1 MFKRQASGDRGSTLA
16 FWMLAAFLI
25 VLWVAGGASRADV
38 LGQPVVRFSAWALV
52 LAAVLFVP
60 RPNWSAIRIPALFLG
75 ASALLIGLQ
84 LIPLP
89 PSFWLA
95 LPGRD
100 IFAQAT
106 QILEIPDPWRPL
118 SISPSGTMN
127 ALASL
132 IVPAAILVLAANLS
146 RHQHRTIA
154 ALVLGLVAAGALIGV
169 FQFAGAGL
177 SNPLLNA
184 VSGSVSGNFANRNHF
199 ALFLCLG
206 LGLLFWLVFDGPASA
221 KKASWKAPVAIGLMC
236 VFVLLIFA
244 TGSRAGLI
252 LGVIAIAG
260 STLIFRSEITAF
272 LARLPRAIAGA
283 AIGISGLLF
292 AVTIWLSVSSGRA
305 ASIDRAMAGDL
316 GGDARTE
323 LWAVVSDMV
332 WRYAPMGTGFG
343 TFDPAFRM
351 SEPDAMLRPQYF
363 NQAHNDFLQTVLE
376 GGILGAVL
384 LAAAVVWIVSRGIK
398 IWAHARKADAASTGL
413 GKLGLVTMVLIM
425 AASMTDYP
433 ARTPMVMALIAL
445 AGIWLAA
452 PLEIAEPKRRK
463 PQ

>member
-1 MFKRQASGDRGSTLA
+1 
-16 FWMLAAFLI
+16 
-25 VLWVAGGASRADV
+25 
-38 LGQPVVRFSAWALV
+38 
-52 LAAVLFVP
+52 
-60 RPNWSAIRIPALFLG
+60 
-75 ASALLIGLQ
+75 
-84 LIPLP
+84 
-89 PSFWLA
+89 
-95 LPGRD
+95 
-100 IFAQAT
+100 
-106 QILEIPDPWRPL
+106 
-118 SISPSGTMN
+118 
-127 ALASL
+127 
-132 IVPAAILVLAANLS
+132 
-146 RHQHRTIA
+146 
-154 ALVLGLVAAGALIGV
+154 
-169 FQFAGAGL
+169 
-177 SNPLLNA
+177 
-184 VSGSVSGNFANRNHF
+184 
-199 ALFLCLG
+199 
-206 LGLLFWLVFDGPASA
+206 
-221 KKASWKAPVAIGLMC
+221 
-236 VFVLLIFA
+236 
-244 TGSRAGLI
+244 

-260 STLIFRSEITAF
+260 STLIFRAEITAF

-283 AIGISGLLF
+283 AIGIAGLLF
-292 AVTIWLSVSSGRA
+292 AVTVWLSVSSGRA

-398 IWAHARKADAASTGL
+398 IWAHAKKADAASTGL
-413 GKLGLVTMVLIM
+413 GKLGLVAMVLIM